1 MMQNLFNP
9 NITCTDPDNLQFC
22 LKISDREFWYCEPN
36 IYNEKCM
43 PDSDASEVEL
53 FERYKS
59 NPKKLLQDAQTDE
72 EVKALVNNRQ
82 LWLTASSEMNDFT
95 QAEQIELLDD
105 YGYKW
110 DDFKSDVERN
120 QIICENFS
128 EQNPMDFRN
137 DI

>member
-1 MMQNLFNP
+1 MQNLFNP

-22 LKISDREFWYCEPN
+22 LKISDQEFWYCEPN
-36 IYNEKCM
+36 IYNEKLM

-53 FERYKS
+53 FERYKG
-59 NPKKLLQDAQTDE
+59 NPKKLLHDAQTVE

-82 LWLTASSEMNDFT
+82 LWLTGSSEMDDFT

-110 DDFKSDVERN
+110 DDFKSDAERN
-120 QIICENFS
+120 QIICENFF